1 MWARYSSVFMRRDL
15 PEILQFIVDA
25 ERWEWVMSVEILW
38 EDLAQ
43 GSFTILK
50 LVVFRRTKNKS
61 GQLQSYF
68 PAGQHLLEK
77 C

>member
-1 MWARYSSVFMRRDL
+1 
-15 PEILQFIVDA
+15 
-25 ERWEWVMSVEILW
+25 MSVENLW

>member
-1 MWARYSSVFMRRDL
+1 
-15 PEILQFIVDA
+15 
-25 ERWEWVMSVEILW
+25 MSVETLW

-50 LVVFRRTKNKS
+50 LVVFRQTKNKS

-77 C
+77 CKFTCCKPSPMHTLALRPSKEENWFIIDEF